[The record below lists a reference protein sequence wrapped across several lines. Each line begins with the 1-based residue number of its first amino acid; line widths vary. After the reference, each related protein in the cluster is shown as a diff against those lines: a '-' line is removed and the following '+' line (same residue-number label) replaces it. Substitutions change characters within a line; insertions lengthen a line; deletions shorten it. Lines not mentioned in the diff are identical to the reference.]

1 MAAPILVA
9 HRGYAARY
17 PENTLSALAA
27 ALEAGAPCVE
37 IDVQLTSDRVPV
49 LFHDR
54 TLERMCGVG
63 GAVRERTFEE
73 LHALS
78 CAERGR
84 FDERFAH
91 ERIASLAG
99 FVDLLLRH
107 PRAFAFVEIKRA
119 ALEAFGIDDVLARVL
134 PLLEPLRGRCALIS
148 FSLDALAGVRAKSD
162 WPIGAV
168 FDTWDETRAPTLVL
182 LDPEYVF
189 VDVDGLPSDGALACG
204 RAQLAVYEVIDPA
217 LARALAARGVTY
229 VETFRIAE
237 MLTALASDQER
248 A

>member
-17 PENTLSALAA
+17 PENTLPALAA
-27 ALEAGAPCVE
+27 ALEAGAACVE
-37 IDVQLTSDRVPV
+37 IDVQLTKDRVPV

-54 TLERMCGVG
+54 TLDRMCGVG
-63 GAVRERTFEE
+63 GAVRERTFDE
-73 LHALS
+73 LRALA

-84 FDERFAH
+84 FGDRFAE

-134 PLLEPLRGRCALIS
+134 PLLEPLRGRCAVIS
-148 FSLDALAGVRAKSD
+148 FSLDALAGVRATSP

-168 FDTWDETRAPTLVL
+168 FDTWDEALAPTLAL

-189 VDVDGLPSDGALACG
+189 VDVDGLPREGSLARG
-204 RAQLAVYEVIDPA
+204 RAKLAVYEVIDPE
-217 LARALAARGVTY
+217 LARSLSSRGVTY
-229 VETFRIAE
+229 VETFQIAE
-237 MLTALASDQER
+237 MLAALASDDER